1 MKNIISFCFFLL
13 IAVTL
18 TAQEKP
24 ISAAQF
30 NIINLDYKGLES
42 VKNLV
47 NSKKYEEAGKE
58 LLKYYRTRTNV
69 KLGEFKMGDSERF
82 RGKSLS
88 IDDQEKAD
96 NALLHNFKPHKGYG
110 FFNYGEDI
118 NWQNWPVKDN
128 EVRWQLHRLGWF
140 TPMGLAYRASGDEK
154 YAKEW
159 VHQYRDWVKKNP
171 KGLSADNDKY
181 VWRPL
186 EVSERINMLRGVFN
200 LMGTSKAFTP
210 SFLLEFLQSYGE
222 QTDYLIKNYAD
233 KGNHRLFE
241 AQRALAAGCFF
252 PELKNAESWRKSGA
266 QVLVVEIK
274 KQVLD
279 DGMQFELSPNYHN
292 TMINIFLEG
301 LKSAKDAG
309 LESEFPTSYKETV
322 EKMAMATVNFSFP
335 DYNFPMFG
343 DAWPVGKPTML
354 KQYKTWAN
362 AFPDNSTLQYFA
374 TDGVEGKVPGYL
386 SKGLNSAGFYT
397 FRNGWD
403 MKSTVMVLKASPPG
417 EFHAQPDN
425 GTFELWVKG
434 RDFTPDAGVFVYSG
448 DEEVNKMREEFRQ
461 TKFHS
466 TLTLDDQNMVI
477 TKAKQNKWVTDKMMD
492 ILTYT
497 NPSYADLNHQRS
509 ILFIDQKY
517 FLIIDNAI
525 GKATGKL
532 DVRFHLKEDA
542 EPVYDVTKNLV
553 YTTYADGNNLLIQSL
568 NKDKVKLIKEQSK
581 VSYFYRKEQKRPAVA
596 FEKQKNDGQTQSF
609 IHILYPFNDKKAPQI
624 SVKENPGNNYASGT
638 INLTLTIDGKVKN
651 VVSNLV
657 N

>member
-1 MKNIISFCFFLL
+1 MKKIIAICYLL
-13 IAVTL
+13 LMAATL
-18 TAQEKP
+18 SAQEKP
-24 ISAAQF
+24 ITAGNF
-30 NIINLDYKGLES
+30 DIIDLNYKGLEE
-42 VKNLV
+42 VKKLV
-47 NSKKYEEAGKE
+47 DAKE
-58 LLKYYRTRTNV
+58 YDQAAKALLTYYRTRSNV
-69 KLGEFKMGDSERF
+69 KLGEFKMGDVERF
-82 RGKSLS
+82 RGKKISK
-88 IDDQEKAD
+88 DDQEKAD
-96 NALLHNFKPHKGYG
+96 NALLHQFKPHKGYG
-110 FFNYGEDI
+110 FFDYGQDI

-140 TPMGLAYRASGDEK
+140 TSMGIAYRASGDEK

-159 VHQYRDWVKKNP
+159 VYQYRDWVKKNP

-200 LMGTSKAFTP
+200 LMGPAEAFTP
-210 SFLLEFLQSYGE
+210 SFLLEFLHSYGE

-266 QVLVVEIK
+266 EVLVVEIK

-309 LESEFPTSYKETV
+309 LANEFPQSYNETV

-335 DYNFPMFG
+335 DYNYPMFG
-343 DAWPVGKPTML
+343 DAWPSEKSTML
-354 KQYKTWAN
+354 KMYKTWAN
-362 AFPDNSTLQYFA
+362 AFPDNQVLQYLVS
-374 TDGVEGKVPGYL
+374 DGAEGKVPSYL
-386 SKGLNSAGFYT
+386 SKGLNTSGFYT

-403 MKSTVMVLKASPPG
+403 MKSTVMVMKASLPAF
-417 EFHAQPDN
+417 FHAQPDN
-425 GTFELWVKG
+425 GTFELWVNG
-434 RDFTPDAGVFVYSG
+434 RNFTPDAGVFVYSG
-448 DEEVNKMREEFRQ
+448 DDEVNRMREEFRQ

-466 TLTLDDQNMVI
+466 TLTLNDQNMLI
-477 TKAKQNKWVTDKMMD
+477 TDAKRDKWVADKKMD

-497 NPSYADLNHQRS
+497 NPSYTDLNHQRS
-509 ILFIDQKY
+509 VLFIDQKY

-542 EPVYDVTKNLV
+542 NPVFDKTKNLV
-553 YTTYADGNNLLIQSL
+553 HTTYSDGNNLLIQSL
-568 NKDKVKLIKEQSK
+568 NTDKIQLLEEQSK
-581 VSYFYRKEQKRPAVA
+581 VSYFYRKEQPRAAVA
-596 FEKQKNDGQTQSF
+596 FEKQKSNGQTQSF
-609 IHILYPFNDKKAPQI
+609 VSILYPYNSEKAPQI
-624 SVKENPGNNYASGT
+624 SVKENKGNDYAKGT
-638 INLTLTIDGKVKN
+638 INLTLTIDGKEKN
-651 VVSNLV
+651 VVVNLV